1 MAENGSVKTAGK
13 LVPLR
18 PGMFRMP
25 GAVGDPVHLLA
36 VRCRSCGETFFPKRV
51 FCANCSG
58 GDMEEVELPDR
69 GEIQT
74 FTIVRQQ
81 LPGSAMEPPYAIVR
95 VALQGGLSVQTVIP
109 ACESLRIGA
118 PVEFIAG
125 RIMQDEAGDTVVS
138 FIARPLA
145 GTPG

>member
-1 MAENGSVKTAGK
+1 MAENGPVTTAGK

-18 PGMFRMP
+18 PGMFQMP
-25 GAVGDPVHLLA
+25 RAVGDPVHLLA
-36 VRCRSCGETFFPKRV
+36 VRCRTCGETFFPKRV

-58 GDMEEVELPDR
+58 GDMEEVELADR
-69 GEIQT
+69 GEVET

-95 VALQGGLSVQTVIP
+95 VALQGGVSVQTVIP
-109 ACESLRIGA
+109 GCESLSIGA
-118 PVEFIAG
+118 PVQFVAG
-125 RIMQDEAGDTVVS
+125 RIMDDDAGDTVVS

-145 GTPG
+145 GTPA